1 MLNRTNTMEI
11 RTADGIRFSILL
23 AGPVSR
29 MLALMTDMLC
39 IGVFTSVVGSLLQ
52 LFSLISADITIALVI
67 ISNFLI
73 TLGYGIMFEWI
84 WRGQTPGKRLLRLRV
99 IDEQGLKL
107 QFGQVVIR
115 NLLRVVDSLPLLY
128 LTGGISS
135 LVTQKCQRLGD
146 LAAGT
151 IVVRTQSF
159 ALPQIEHPD
168 ELKFNS
174 LREYPHL
181 VARLRQK
188 VSPEEGAIALRA
200 LLRRDEL
207 DSAARLELFRE
218 LANLFRSR
226 VRFPGDK
233 LDGVADEKYVRNV
246 VEVLFSQQR
255 P

>member
-1 MLNRTNTMEI
+1 MLKRTNTMEI

-29 MLALMTDMLC
+29 MLALLVDLLC
-39 IGVFTSVVGSLLQ
+39 ISVFTSITGSVLR
-52 LFSLISADITIALVI
+52 LFSLISPDITVALVI

-73 TLGYGIMFEWI
+73 SMGYGIVFEWI

-128 LTGGISS
+128 LAGGASS
-135 LVTQKCQRLGD
+135 LITQKCQRLGD

-151 IVVRTQSF
+151 IVVRTQSIT
-159 ALPQIEHPD
+159 LPQVDHLGE
-168 ELKFNS
+168 EKFNS

-207 DSAARLELFRE
+207 ESSARLELFRE

-233 LDGVADEKYVRNV
+233 VDGVADEKYVRNV

-255 P
+255 V